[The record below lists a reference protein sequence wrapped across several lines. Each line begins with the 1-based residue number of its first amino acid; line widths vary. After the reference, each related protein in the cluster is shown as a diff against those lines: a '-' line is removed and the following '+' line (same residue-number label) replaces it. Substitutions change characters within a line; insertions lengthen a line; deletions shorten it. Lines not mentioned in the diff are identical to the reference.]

1 MPDYNELF
9 CYGPRGWMWMPSPV
23 PVAPAW
29 WQLVP
34 VETAKPKE
42 PEKVFAFGSEGPQCM
57 PPPGFKW
64 QLVEAKKEEKKA
76 DEKKEEKKK
85 EKPPEIVLTVP
96 MCCEKC
102 EEKVKE
108 RILDVH
114 GVMEVKTDRQNS
126 KVTVVGKADKSQ
138 VLKKAK
144 KFNCRAKIL
153 EVKKLVETK
162 KEEKKKEEKKPDE
175 KKEEKKKEKPPEIV
189 LKVWM
194 CCGKCEEKVKE
205 EIRDLH
211 GVTDV
216 KTDREKSKVTVVGK
230 ADESQVLKKAKK
242 VDRRAKVLEVKKGE
256 VAEKKVEEKKKEEP
270 KKKEEKKEEPNT
282 TWTSDPRYYYP
293 TFYPPYHYPYPAPP
307 PPPFGPDGSY
317 RPSQAYPPHYY
328 PYPETDYSY
337 YNYPN
342 NPHYLTHIRHS

>member
-1 MPDYNELF
+1 MQDYNEF
-9 CYGPRGWMWMPSPV
+9 FSYGPRGWPMWMPPPV
-23 PVAPAW
+23 PAAPTQ

-42 PEKVFAFGSEGPQCM
+42 PEKVFAFGSEGPPWM

-64 QLVEAKKEEKKA
+64 Q
-76 DEKKEEKKK
+76 
-85 EKPPEIVLTVP
+85 
-96 MCCEKC
+96 
-102 EEKVKE
+102 
-108 RILDVH
+108 
-114 GVMEVKTDRQNS
+114 
-126 KVTVVGKADKSQ
+126 
-138 VLKKAK
+138 
-144 KFNCRAKIL
+144 
-153 EVKKLVETK
+153 LVETK